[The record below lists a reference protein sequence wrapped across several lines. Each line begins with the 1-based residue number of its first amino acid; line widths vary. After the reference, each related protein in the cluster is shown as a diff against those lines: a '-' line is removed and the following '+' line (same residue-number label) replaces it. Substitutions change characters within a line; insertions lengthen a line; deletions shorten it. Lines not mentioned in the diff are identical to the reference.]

1 MNYKLRI
8 KKSKNTGRKALSE
21 AKGYTIIE
29 TMIAISLFTIIVI
42 SGMGALMSA
51 NAIHQKSQGM
61 RSIMDNL
68 SFITEDISRNLR
80 TGSKYHCLEDTEAFP
95 VFANVLS
102 NPKSC
107 DGGGWAIAFEPPRGT
122 SSFGDQWVYYISND
136 GEGNGKIFKAVE
148 GPYEGENFVQLTPD
162 EVVIDSEA
170 SSFTV
175 FGAESPT
182 TTADLRQPFAI
193 IRLVGTITY
202 REDIVTPFSI
212 QTAVSQ
218 RQVDI

>member
-1 MNYKLRI
+1 MT
-8 KKSKNTGRKALSE
+8 KKYLKKES
-21 AKGYTIIE
+21 GYTIIE
-29 TMIAISLFTIIVI
+29 AMIAISLFTIIVI

-80 TGSKYHCLEDTEAFP
+80 TGSKYHCLETGDTIDP
-95 VFANVLS
+95 LRANELS
-102 NPKSC
+102 TPKSC
-107 DGGGWAIAFEPPRGT
+107 SGGGWAIAFEPPRGT
-122 SSFGDQWVYYISND
+122 SSLGDQWVYYISD
-136 GEGNGKIFKAVE
+136 DGKIFKAAG

-162 EVVIDSEA
+162 EVVIDSKA
-170 SSFTV
+170 SGFTV
-175 FGAESPT
+175 MGAESPLVG
-182 TTADLRQPFAI
+182 ADRRQPFAI

>member
-1 MNYKLRI
+1 MI
-8 KKSKNTGRKALSE
+8 KKFNKQNTGRKVLNE

-42 SGMGALMSA
+42 SGMGALMS
-51 NAIHQKSQGM
+51 AIHQKSQGM

-80 TGSKYHCLEDTEAFP
+80 TGSKYHCLETGETIDP
-95 VFANVLS
+95 LRANELS
-102 NPKSC
+102 TPKSC
-107 DGGGWAIAFEPPRGT
+107 ESGGWAIAFEPPKGT

-136 GEGNGKIFKAVE
+136 GKIFKVAG

-162 EVVIDSEA
+162 EVVIDSGA
-170 SSFTV
+170 SGFTV

-182 TTADLRQPFAI
+182 TGDLRQPFAI

>member
-8 KKSKNTGRKALSE
+8 KKSKNTGRKVLSE

-80 TGSKYHCLEDTEAFP
+80 TGSRYHCLEIGESFP
-95 VFANVLS
+95 ALANELS
-102 NPKSC
+102 DPKSC
-107 DGGGWAIAFEPPRGT
+107 EGGGWAIAFEPPLGNPGNP
-122 SSFGDQWVYYISND
+122 GDQWVYYISD
-136 GEGNGKIFKAVE
+136 DGKIFKAAG

-162 EVVIDSEA
+162 EVVIDSGA
-170 SSFTV
+170 SGFTV
-175 FGAESPT
+175 IGAESPLVG
-182 TTADLRQPFAI
+182 ADRRQPFAI

-202 REDIVTPFSI
+202 REDIATPFFI